1 MEIWRLGSA
10 ILQNKFLVRNEV
22 LTEIGSGSVDFL
34 QLHHSH
40 RFLVVF
46 ASVVSSGSALFLTVR
61 VHVVCMFLCAHYSS
75 RGVPASPR
83 PAVLLSLPNMR
94 ERSVIK
100 SRLRSAAVRLPHRRP
115 EHASAELR
123 TLRRIL
129 QIAAGCYFI
138 IWAHVIWQ
146 LSFFAPREPFLIV
159 SDFGWNRRDK
169 FFASV
174 SPCISACIPM
184 YIMRCAC
191 NTV

>member
-1 MEIWRLGSA
+1 MKARCDVQQLFALGRTKYINNVSSVRNEESSIELLGLEITQMEIWRLGSA

-138 IWAHVIWQ
+138 I
-146 LSFFAPREPFLIV
+146 
-159 SDFGWNRRDK
+159 
-169 FFASV
+169 
-174 SPCISACIPM
+174 
-184 YIMRCAC
+184 
-191 NTV
+191 